1 MVVTMHPEYTYI
13 LRECKCFACEVKNLT
28 IAYTKQTFFIGLVCV
43 KLSSKEI
50 ISEFTNVVSMY
61 VIQKRR
67 SSNRNLTLSNIIAL
81 VHV

>member
-1 MVVTMHPEYTYI
+1 MHPEYTYI
-13 LRECKCFACEVKNLT
+13 LRDCKCFAFGVKNLT
-28 IAYTKQTFFIGLVCV
+28 VEYTKQTFFSLLVCA
-43 KLSSKEI
+43 KLSLKEI